1 MIPYSIYFKL
11 GLVLVLVI
19 IVSFFYIDY
28 VRLQNKAIDLS
39 KQIENFE
46 SQISIQ
52 EQHIQN
58 LEYNFKKQ
66 DEIKKE
72 LDKEIKI
79 IVKEV
84 GTLQEKVW
92 EHDLARLAN
101 KKTNLVQK
109 AINNGTSEMI
119 RCIELATGSE
129 AKINEKNKTCPSLI
143 STN

>member
-19 IVSFFYIDY
+19 IISFFYIDY

-39 KQIENFE
+39 TQIENFQ
-46 SQISIQ
+46 SQISAQ

-66 DEIKKE
+66 DEVKKE
-72 LDKEIKI
+72 LHKEIKV

-84 GTLQEKVW
+84 NTLQEKVW
-92 EHDLARLAN
+92 EHDLARLAD
-101 KKTNLVQK
+101 KKTKLVQK

>member
-46 SQISIQ
+46 SQISAQ

-66 DEIKKE
+66 DEVKKE
-72 LDKEIKI
+72 LHKEIKI

-84 GTLQEKVW
+84 DTLQEKVW

-129 AKINEKNKTCPSLI
+129 AKINEKNKTCPSLLP
-143 STN
+143 TN